1 MPWIKLAFFELEER
15 KWLLK
20 VICWKDK
27 NVWKDGEF
35 KSRIYALDVKLEVGS
50 I

>member
-20 VICWKDK
+20 VICC
-27 NVWKDGEF
+27 
-35 KSRIYALDVKLEVGS
+35 RIKTYGKMENLRVES
-50 I
+50 MP